1 MNMKRPLTSL
11 YTFRAFSYCIRKN
24 PSPSTVYQSVQNED
38 SFFTLG
44 PADST
49 PMPDFAKAG
58 IEERFVINLSLN
70 KYPNKNDLDGKE
82 VDDILRFINEE
93 LPNEMYFYYVSLRSS
108 QRLPL

>member
-1 MNMKRPLTSL
+1 MTLKNPLTSL
-11 YTFRAFSYCIRKN
+11 YTIHAFSHCIRKN
-24 PSPSTVYQSVQNED
+24 PSPSVVYWSVQHED

-58 IEERFVINLSLN
+58 IEEDLFVDLSLN
-70 KYPNKNDLDGKE
+70 KYPKKKYLDEKE
-82 VDDILRFINEE
+82 DDDILRFINEE

-108 QRLPL
+108 

>member
-11 YTFRAFSYCIRKN
+11 YTIHAFSHCIRKN
-24 PSPSTVYQSVQNED
+24 PSPSTVYLSVQHED

-44 PADST
+44 PADSI
-49 PMPDFAKAG
+49 PIPEFEKAR
-58 IEERFVINLSLN
+58 IEEDLFVDLSLS
-70 KYPNKNDLDGKE
+70 KYPKKKYLDEKE

-93 LPNEMYFYYVSLRSS
+93 LPNEMYFFCVSQRSS

>member
-1 MNMKRPLTSL
+1 MTLKRPLTSL
-11 YTFRAFSYCIRKN
+11 YTIHAFSHCIRKN
-24 PSPSTVYQSVQNED
+24 PSPSTVYWSVHHEN

-44 PADST
+44 PAESI
-49 PMPDFAKAG
+49 PIPDFEKAG
-58 IEERFVINLSLN
+58 IEEDLFVDLSLN

-108 QRLPL
+108 

>member
-1 MNMKRPLTSL
+1 M
-11 YTFRAFSYCIRKN
+11 
-24 PSPSTVYQSVQNED
+24 QNED

-58 IEERFVINLSLN
+58 IEEDLFVDLSLS

-93 LPNEMYFYYVSLRSS
+93 LPNEMYFFCVS
-108 QRLPL
+108 